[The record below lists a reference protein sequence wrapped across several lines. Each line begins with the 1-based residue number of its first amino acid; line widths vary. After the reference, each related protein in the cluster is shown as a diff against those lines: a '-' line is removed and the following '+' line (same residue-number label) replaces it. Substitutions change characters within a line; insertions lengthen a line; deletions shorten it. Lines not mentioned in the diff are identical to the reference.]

1 MAAFDAPKGVG
12 ARRVSR
18 SIMSSGPSG
27 TNYQNFDPFE
37 AADSGA
43 ANFRLTSQ
51 DDEELEVT
59 IPVEDDVGKKDVAVR
74 FTARSLRVTVKGETL
89 IDSPLKGR
97 IYPDECSWSFGTSS
111 GKRALILSLGKRDSE
126 MWSKLLARTP
136 PAPDAKGGPQFVQWP
151 YLDPKFG
158 EGKGAYWESSDA
170 DDASW
175 RAYDATTDGPLCVHA
190 TRCLAARATY
200 TTWRRVVDA
209 LAPDLGVDETE
220 LTLIRRWC
228 YAPKRHVMDCTEGLH
243 STLVKAAGGPFEH
256 GGWESPYPLPYHCDD
271 PCVILE
277 PRLRPAARAAM
288 LDCVLNL
295 LVQPLITVAG
305 SDRSSTDG
313 VTDGGVS
320 EAWMKDMTAKGE
332 ALNDS
337 MLSQQLTWWSV
348 WKSTS
353 VSGAPDKSSLSH
365 FSAMTRLSWLGRAV
379 SNWHRHAIDQASRR
393 WRGGRRDDSARTR
406 RKILI
411 STQVV
416 VLRPSNLAPRA
427 VAGPRAERLRGRG
440 QPL

>member
-18 SIMSSGPSG
+18 SIMSSGPDG

-37 AADSGA
+37 AADSGQ

-59 IPVEDDVGKKDVAVR
+59 IPVADDVGKKDVAVR

-97 IYPDECSWSFGTSS
+97 IYPDECSWSFGTAS
-111 GKRALILSLGKRDSE
+111 GTRALILSLGKRDSE

-320 EAWMKDMTAKGE
+320 EAWMKEMNAKGE

-337 MLSQQLTWWSV
+337 LLSNQLVWWCLDLAIWHHV
-348 WKSTS
+348 
-353 VSGAPDKSSLSH
+353 PSSARIKQ
-365 FSAMTRLSWLGRAV
+365 FRPPPCTP
-379 SNWHRHAIDQASRR
+379 SRR
-393 WRGGRRDDSARTR
+393 RLLDDHTG
-406 RKILI
+406 
-411 STQVV
+411 
-416 VLRPSNLAPRA
+416 A
-427 VAGPRAERLRGRG
+427 VAGPRTERLRGGR